1 MTDDSLERLM
11 ALYCAYCLGTGMME
25 LVMRDQSREP
35 CPVCIVT
42 RAGASGTPAMPRSF
56 NPALCPPKSPSR
68 RERSRKTQASRP
80 GPNRG
85 EWNADLTDRADR
97 YGLKSRTRILMMT
110 RIYADLKC
118 GDSTPLFPLRLIIRE
133 NLPNP
138 PIRVRSGFLL
148 NAGRNS
154 NADLPD
160 DTDRCGFG
168 LLRLDAAFPLCNQT
182 SAKIC
187 PIRPIRVPLR
197 ILLNAGK
204 WKRGSSG

>member
-1 MTDDSLERLM
+1 VIEELGRIEELSEVGENMTDDSLERLM

-35 CPVCIVT
+35 CPVSIVT

-56 NPALCPPKSPSR
+56 NPVLCPPKSPSR

-118 GDSTPLFPLRLIIRE
+118 GDSTPLFPLPLIIRE

-138 PIRVRSGFLL
+138 PNPRSFRVLFKCRAQFE
-148 NAGRNS
+148 
-154 NADLPD
+154 
-160 DTDRCGFG
+160 
-168 LLRLDAAFPLCNQT
+168 
-182 SAKIC
+182 
-187 PIRPIRVPLR
+187 
-197 ILLNAGK
+197 
-204 WKRGSSG
+204 RGSSR